1 MGKKF
6 VIFSHHALSVKAL
19 VLSSLL
25 QRLHDGVDGASSSVA
40 VTDGGTRRDNDDMD
54 LTDKERSGITRRH
67 QRSLEERGGV
77 NIGF

>member
-6 VIFSHHALSVKAL
+6 VIFFHHALSAKAL

-40 VTDGGTRRDNDDMD
+40 VTDV
-54 LTDKERSGITRRH
+54 EA
-67 QRSLEERGGV
+67 QEETTTTWT
-77 NIGF
+77 